1 MNHCTNFTK
10 KLRDR
15 CGTINCID
23 ESYQHAFNQELS
35 IVEAFIEAATSE
47 EEILID
53 GEKATIDELDES
65 IIQSVV
71 TRLQLVANGEPVT
84 IGAFPV
90 QDDVCHHPGCDFEH
104 EYDDDHFH
112 EHCEL
117 CQIWLHVNMPI
128 NIVIHAEKG
137 HDLCVCH
144 ECVTDDK
151 YLQAGYTDDAGHL
164 QCIRAHSGA
173 LLRMVDVAYKRSQI
187 EGIAS
192 GQEFF
197 EKREHFKSTYVTIMN
212 AIANEW
218 NMGDADNFHFLKDHA
233 NKMLE
238 CLYAK
243 K

>member
-10 KLRDR
+10 KLRD
-15 CGTINCID
+15 GYKTINCID
-23 ESYQHAFNQELS
+23 ESYQDAFNRELS
-35 IVEAFIEAATSE
+35 IVEAFIEAVSTGE
-47 EEILID
+47 QILIN

-71 TRLQLVANGEPVT
+71 ARLQTIANGEPVT
-84 IGAFPV
+84 NEYFPV
-90 QDDVCHHPGCDFEH
+90 QNDVCHHPGCDFEH
-104 EYDDDHFH
+104 EYDDEHFH

-117 CQIWLHVNMPI
+117 CQTWLHINMPI
-128 NIVIHAEKG
+128 NIVRHAENG
-137 HDLCVCH
+137 HDFSVCH

-151 YLQAGYTDDAGHL
+151 YLQDGYTDDAGHL

-173 LLRMVDVAYKRSQI
+173 LERMVDVAYKRAQI

-197 EKREHFKSTYVTIMN
+197 KKREQFKSTYETIMN

-218 NMGDADNFHFLKDHA
+218 NMGDADNFNFLKDHA
-233 NKMLE
+233 NELLE